1 MNTFTTIE
9 KYAII
14 KVLSHIMKADG
25 IIHPKEEE
33 YMDQTYSDLLITI
46 NDLED
51 ISNIDD
57 IQTKLIICGMSDK
70 NKSIAQALFVGMAEA
85 DGIIH
90 PKESKIINQI
100 FI

>member
-33 YMDQTYSDLLITI
+33 YMDQTYGDLSITI
-46 NDLED
+46 TDLED

-57 IQTKLIICGMSDK
+57 IQTKLIISGMSDDNK
-70 NKSIAQALFVGMAEA
+70 NIAQALFVGMAEA
-85 DGIIH
+85 DGVIH
-90 PKESKIINQI
+90 PKEMEIINQI